1 VYKVDPAGQETVL
14 YSFTNGDAGGYPYS
28 GVILDSAGN
37 LYGTA
42 SNGGKGSNGLV
53 FKLTPP

>member
-1 VYKVDPAGQETVL
+1 VL